1 MRPFAIRPK
10 VLVLA
15 FAISAFTLAL
25 VATVA
30 LGGDKSRVKASLT
43 GYEEVPAVSSMAR
56 GEFVATIDDENQV
69 VSYTLTLGGTWNSSL
84 LFAHIHLGQRTA
96 NGAVMAFLCGGG
108 TKLTPCP
115 ANGSVSGEIRPADIQ
130 ATPQGVLAGE
140 WAEFV
145 AALRAGVAYANVH
158 TASPLG
164 QTGGEIR
171 GQINDKNQRSDRGD
185 QEDD

>member
-1 MRPFAIRPK
+1 MRPK

-15 FAISAFTLAL
+15 FAIATLTLAL

-30 LGGDKSRVKASLT
+30 LGDDKSRVKTSLT

-56 GEFVATIDDENQV
+56 GEFVATIDDENEV
-69 VSYTLTLGGTWNSSL
+69 VTYTLTLGGTWNSSL

-96 NGAVMAFLCGGG
+96 NGQIMTFLCGGG
-108 TKLTPCP
+108 TKTTPCP

-130 ATPQGVLAGE
+130 ATNQGVLAGE
-140 WAEFV
+140 WEEFV

-164 QTGGEIR
+164 QPGGEIR
-171 GQINDKNQRSDRGD
+171 GQINDKDQRDNND
-185 QEDD
+185 

>member
-1 MRPFAIRPK
+1 MRPFAMRPK

-15 FAISAFTLAL
+15 FAISVFTLAL

-30 LGGDKSRVKASLT
+30 LGGDKSRMKASLT

-108 TKLTPCP
+108 TKPTPCP